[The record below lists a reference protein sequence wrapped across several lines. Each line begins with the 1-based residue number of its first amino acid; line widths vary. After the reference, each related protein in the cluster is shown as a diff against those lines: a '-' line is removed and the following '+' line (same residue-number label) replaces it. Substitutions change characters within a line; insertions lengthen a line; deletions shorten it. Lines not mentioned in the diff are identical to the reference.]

1 MTDEQLQALILTTLK
16 SQVIED
22 SATIVEKEK
31 ITAAK
36 MDAALKS
43 LNVDEYVTLEVIE
56 RKTIALTEEGEDNAK
71 NGTPEFQYA
80 SAMKKGQEYD
90 KAEIDKKVGA
100 AVAKVGFGNA
110 KKNKWVDLSKT
121 DKSKVFRVAD
131 KIVDEG

>member
-1 MTDEQLQALILTTLK
+1 MQAGYSAAGAEATLVADDDVLDILEEAILDEQVQKAGEEFMMQHLQLFEGMTDEQLQALILTTLK
-16 SQVIED
+16 STVIED

-43 LNVDEYVTLEVIE
+43 LNVDEYVSLEVIE

-80 SAMKKGQEYD
+80 SAMEKG
-90 KAEIDKKVGA
+90 
-100 AVAKVGFGNA
+100 
-110 KKNKWVDLSKT
+110 
-121 DKSKVFRVAD
+121 
-131 KIVDEG
+131 